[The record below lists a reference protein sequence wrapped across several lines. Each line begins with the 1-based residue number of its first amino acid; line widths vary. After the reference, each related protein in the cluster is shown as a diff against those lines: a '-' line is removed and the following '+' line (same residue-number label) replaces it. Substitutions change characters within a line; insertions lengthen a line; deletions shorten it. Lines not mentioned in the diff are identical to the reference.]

1 MASITGDDNGTMSAH
16 SSSDPML
23 DLRKA
28 VADSKQKY
36 RSGLSGELGKLK
48 RPRGGYSTEVSLTIR
63 DPELNKNR
71 WTNIPS
77 LVLGQIN
84 VHKILAGDYPK
95 VSPRQKEIAIKRALE
110 RQKAGAE
117 YRSYDTVAEAEQAAM
132 GRSKGKDIVRRHG
145 GQIRAARK
153 VRN

>member
-1 MASITGDDNGTMSAH
+1 MANITGDDNGTMSAH

-36 RSGLSGELGKLK
+36 RSGLGGELGKLK
-48 RPRGGYSTEVSLTIR
+48 RPRGGHSTEASITIR
-63 DPELNKNR
+63 NPELNNNR
-71 WTNIPS
+71 WTNIPT

-84 VHKILAGDYPK
+84 VDKILEGDDPK
-95 VSPRQKEIAIKRALE
+95 VSLRQKEIAVKRAKE

-117 YRSYDTVAEAEQAAM
+117 YPSYDTMAKAVHAAI
-132 GRSKGKDIVRRHG
+132 GRSQGKDIVRRHG
-145 GQIRAARK
+145 GHIRAARK
-153 VRN
+153 TR